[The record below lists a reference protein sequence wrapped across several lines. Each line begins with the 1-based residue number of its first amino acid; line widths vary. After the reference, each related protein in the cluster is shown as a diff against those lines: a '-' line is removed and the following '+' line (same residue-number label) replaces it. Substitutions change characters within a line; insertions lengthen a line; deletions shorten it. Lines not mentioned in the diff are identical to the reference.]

1 MVKLAQTV
9 VQKIRA
15 KNQNFRIVG
24 LTATPGRERMY
35 EVATKL
41 FLQDIIY
48 YPITHPEIKK
58 FWVEEEYITVAYS
71 VDETKLIEILTQ
83 MMRHLLQL
91 FEKRNLF
98 DGFLQRIQTLSSYA
112 VLKQQQE
119 NRAVKESGMYNM
131 VTTLHKLTIWRETI
145 MVRVHDYVMYK

>member
-1 MVKLAQTV
+1 MASRTRP
-9 VQKIRA
+9 IRTILS
-15 KNQNFRIVG
+15 KNPIVG
-24 LTATPGRERMY
+24 QFFW
-35 EVATKL
+35 TKEDQKDKFFRVIYPVL

-98 DGFLQRIQTLSSYA
+98 DGFLPDSELIRSF
-112 VLKQQQE
+112 
-119 NRAVKESGMYNM
+119 
-131 VTTLHKLTIWRETI
+131 
-145 MVRVHDYVMYK
+145 